1 MDVLMS
7 WITAFLL
14 GTSVYRV
21 RKNAEENG
29 DERKEDCFGGHTQTQ
44 VHVQADADTCIHL
57 YRNTCIHTTACMHIY
72 THKHMHKLTEKL
84 MQT

>member
-29 DERKEDCFGGHTQTQ
+29 DERKEDSFSAQDFLDTAVQTAEYNGIFALSVPLQ
-44 VHVQADADTCIHL
+44 KVGPC
-57 YRNTCIHTTACMHIY
+57 
-72 THKHMHKLTEKL
+72 
-84 MQT
+84 